1 MKQMFFLEFPCF
13 FHDPVDVGNLISGS
27 PAFCIFH
34 YIFHYIQNNNFT
46 VLQESQKFYYNYL
59 LCALAFFFF
68 PSVTKVGILLYRA
81 IHQGIPNNQQLSMF
95 YQVECSEG
103 TGQETGTFDGRY
115 RDLRASLVA
124 QMAKN
129 LPAMRETWV
138 QSLGQEDPLEEGMA
152 THSSVLAWKIP
163 MDRGAWRATVHGVT
177 KSWSWLVTRHT
188 T

>member
-1 MKQMFFLEFPCF
+1 MIQWMLGIWSLVPLPFVYFIIYFI
-13 FHDPVDVGNLISGS
+13 ISKIIIS
-27 PAFCIFH
+27 LFCKRARNSTITIYF
-34 YIFHYIQNNNFT
+34 
-46 VLQESQKFYYNYL
+46 VLWH
-59 LCALAFFFF
+59 FFF

-129 LPAMRETWV
+129 LPAMWETWV